1 MLKDV
6 KKLRDF
12 FTTAIGKVAQKAIR
26 QRLRDLWPNVSEQ
39 NILSLGYGVPY
50 MELFC
55 GKAKRTIAAMPAAQG
70 VLRWPRQAQGLT
82 ALVDEMELPF

>member
-1 MLKDV
+1 
-6 KKLRDF
+6 
-12 FTTAIGKVAQKAIR
+12 
-26 QRLRDLWPNVSEQ
+26 
-39 NILSLGYGVPY
+39 